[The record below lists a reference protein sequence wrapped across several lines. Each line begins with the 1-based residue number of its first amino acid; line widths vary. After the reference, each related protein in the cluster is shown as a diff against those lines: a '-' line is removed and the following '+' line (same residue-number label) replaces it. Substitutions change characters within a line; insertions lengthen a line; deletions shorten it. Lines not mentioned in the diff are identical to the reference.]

1 MTKLLDD
8 DQIPNL
14 PMLEDSKPLVRFVGG
29 VLFFINGLLIRGDGG
44 LKDSI
49 LLNVVIV
56 IIYSIGSF
64 IRNSIYYYADGNK

>member
-44 LKDSI
+44 
-49 LLNVVIV
+49 
-56 IIYSIGSF
+56 
-64 IRNSIYYYADGNK
+64 